1 MIQLT
6 AFWKK
11 TSKNDRTYYQGKL
24 GNGRLLL
31 FKNDKKDSEKHPDSS
46 CTSFPRPRGGRSET
60 GLSRGLRRR
69 SHFEEAFLC
78 PCLKSP
84 HNSNMKA

>member
-1 MIQLT
+1 MIQLA

-31 FKNDKKDSEKHPDSS
+31 FKNEKKETEKHPDLILYMVPENEKKEDRDQVNPEGEPDIP
-46 CTSFPRPRGGRSET
+46 F
-60 GLSRGLRRR
+60 
-69 SHFEEAFLC
+69 
-78 PCLKSP
+78 
-84 HNSNMKA
+84 